1 MKGPILLTLAASA
14 LFLGACS
21 EVRDVRF
28 VGSLTDPYCAPDGS
42 VVLGIFPTSQGSY
55 EPIRSTPEN
64 CAWHAEKKDAPR
76 PVEVAAN

>member
-28 VGSLTDPYCAPDGS
+28 VGSLTEPYCAPDGS
-42 VVLGIFPTSQGSY
+42 VVLGVFPTARGSY
-55 EPIRSTPEN
+55 EPIKSTPEN
-64 CAWHAEKKDAPR
+64 CVWHAKREDAPS